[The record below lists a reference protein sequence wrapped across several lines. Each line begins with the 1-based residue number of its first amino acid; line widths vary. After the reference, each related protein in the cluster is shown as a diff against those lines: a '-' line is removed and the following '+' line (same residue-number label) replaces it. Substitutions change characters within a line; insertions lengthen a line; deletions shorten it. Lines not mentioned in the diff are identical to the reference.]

1 MEPSKPM
8 DISNP
13 MRRGSLDSNMGKRD
27 SMDSSGS
34 MRDSR
39 SSSFEGGKSVDEAR
53 LQMWKANRAKK
64 AWAEPDPTTA
74 FWSA

>member
-8 DISNP
+8 DISSQ
-13 MRRGSLDSNMGKRD
+13 MRRGSLDSNMGRE
-27 SMDSSGS
+27 SMESSGS

-39 SSSFEGGKSVDEAR
+39 PASFEGGKSVDEAR